1 MYTIKQ
7 KTRIQEGA
15 SWEDIESGDCYE
27 TGYEICDEDG
37 DMIYDFADED
47 IMREYD
53 EANRKEIANSAA
65 IAEETASDI
74 REAAI
79 QVNTLEYWCQTD
91 PILCDG
97 TMAVILNSKDPNYLA
112 VGDGKTP
119 ITNLS
124 WMSMRTLK
132 VIKKN
137 WDVVSGLIA
146 YYAEDDKDE

>member
-1 MYTIKQ
+1 MFTIKQ
-7 KTRIQEGA
+7 RTRIQEGA

-97 TMAVILNSKDPNYLA
+97 VMAVILNPNDTNYLV
-112 VGDGKTP
+112 VGDGKTS
-119 ITNLS
+119 IVDMH